1 MSNNAPDYE
10 NDLVFP
16 PKKNKLSQ
24 MIAIILGI
32 LTAFMVYILIQCIF
46 E

>member
-16 PKKNKLSQ
+16 PASTDVHITTIEKCKKLEEQSDE
-24 MIAIILGI
+24 I
-32 LTAFMVYILIQCIF
+32 
-46 E
+46 

>member
-16 PKKNKLSQ
+16 PKNKWPKIFS
-24 MIAIILGI
+24 IISGI
-32 LTAFMVYILIQCIF
+32 IMAFMVYILIQCIF